1 MPGWDS
7 HNSSLFRSFLD
18 FYWLIVCYRGDPQA
32 SLNLVTDKLAHGC
45 FGRLPMSAP
54 HRLED
59 PTIAPV
65 GLRAILELRLLETA
79 ARYLYVNSL
88 PLPFFIIGLCVILWH
103 WFPLTVLV
111 SWAAIA
117 LGAWLVLGAL
127 LHRFL
132 HDDARLRD
140 RKQWT
145 VRIAISLFVATCAL
159 VSVAILF
166 WVPGD
171 RMNNV
176 LLYVFIAAGMAS
188 AAGQSAPSRV
198 LAAAN
203 LLPYGTTFLG
213 LSLLHETFPFSL
225 GFAALEFIYFGLI
238 VMYARAVHQLAY
250 EMLLLREEKR
260 SLIGRLEAALS
271 DATAARKK
279 AETAS
284 RAKSHFLANISHE
297 LRTPLNAVLG
307 FAEVIRD
314 RLFGDDVARYAEY
327 AANIHVSG
335 SHLLGLINDV
345 LDLSKIEAGKLEL
358 VPERFDLAQDLGEAF
373 RFVEP
378 QAARKNVELVREIP
392 ESMNVVA
399 DKRALRQIAVNL
411 LANAVKFTPQGGNVT
426 LSLRRDQ
433 GGDVTLSVSDTGI
446 GIRPEDM
453 PRVLET
459 FGQGRHD
466 VTPTD
471 EHGTGLGLA
480 IVKSLIEAHGGRIG
494 IESRLGEG
502 TTVTVTLPQDKV
514 HLAA

>member
-1 MPGWDS
+1 
-7 HNSSLFRSFLD
+7 
-18 FYWLIVCYRGDPQA
+18 
-32 SLNLVTDKLAHGC
+32 
-45 FGRLPMSAP
+45 MSAP
-54 HRLED
+54 YRPED
-59 PTIAPV
+59 AAPPAS
-65 GLRAILELRLLETA
+65 LRATLELRLLETA

-88 PLPFFIIGLCVILWH
+88 PLPFVIIGLCVLLWH
-103 WFPLTVLV
+103 WYPLASLITWAAFALV
-111 SWAAIA
+111 S
-117 LGAWLVLGAL
+117 WLVLGAM

-132 HDDARLRD
+132 HDGARLRH
-140 RKQWT
+140 RKQWV
-145 VRIAISLFVATCAL
+145 VRIAISLFIATCAL
-159 VSVAILF
+159 MSAAVLF
-166 WVPGD
+166 WAPGD

-176 LLYVFIAAGMAS
+176 LLYVFVAAGMAS
-188 AAGQSAPSRV
+188 AAGQSAPSRM

-203 LLPYGTTFLG
+203 LLPYGATFLG
-213 LSLLHETFPFSL
+213 LSLLHEAFPYSL

-271 DATAARKK
+271 DATIARKR

-284 RAKSHFLANISHE
+284 RAKSQFLANMSHE

-314 RLFGDDVARYAEY
+314 RLFGDDAMPRYADY
-327 AANIHVSG
+327 AANIHASG

-358 VPERFDLAQDLGEAF
+358 TPERFDLAQDLGEAF

-378 QAARKNVELVREIP
+378 QAARKSVELVREIP
-392 ESMNVVA
+392 ESLDVFA

-411 LANAVKFTPQGGNVT
+411 LGNAVKFTPEGGTVT
-426 LSLRRDQ
+426 LSLRKDPN
-433 GGDVTLSVSDTGI
+433 GDVALSVSDTGI

-459 FGQGRHD
+459 FGQARHD
-466 VTPTD
+466 VTPPD

-494 IESRLGEG
+494 IESTLGEG
-502 TTVTVTLPQDKV
+502 TTVTVTLPMTQV

>member
-1 MPGWDS
+1 
-7 HNSSLFRSFLD
+7 
-18 FYWLIVCYRGDPQA
+18 
-32 SLNLVTDKLAHGC
+32 
-45 FGRLPMSAP
+45 MSAP
-54 HRLED
+54 HRPED
-59 PTIAPV
+59 AATAAPA
-65 GLRAILELRLLETA
+65 GLRATLELRLLETA

-88 PLPFFIIGLCVILWH
+88 PLPFVIIGLCVILWH
-103 WFPLTVLV
+103 WYPLTALV
-111 SWAAIA
+111 TWAVCA
-117 LGAWLVLGAL
+117 LASWLVLGAL

-140 RKQWT
+140 RKKWT
-145 VRIAISLFVATCAL
+145 VHIAIGLFIATCAL
-159 VSVAILF
+159 VSAAVLF
-166 WVPGD
+166 WAPGD
-171 RMNNV
+171 RTNNV

-188 AAGQSAPSRV
+188 AAGQSAPSRL

-203 LLPYGTTFLG
+203 LLPYGATFLG

-260 SLIGRLEAALS
+260 SLIGRLEAALA
-271 DATAARKK
+271 DATTARKK

-284 RAKSHFLANISHE
+284 RAKSQFLANMSHE

-314 RLFGDDVARYAEY
+314 RMFGDDAILRYADY
-327 AANIHVSG
+327 ADNIHVSG
-335 SHLLGLINDV
+335 THLLGLINDV

-358 VPERFDLAQDLGEAF
+358 TPERFDLAQDLGEAL
-373 RFVEP
+373 RLVEP
-378 QAARKNVELVREIP
+378 QAARKKVELVRDIP
-392 ESMNVVA
+392 ESFAVFA

-411 LANAVKFTPQGGNVT
+411 LANAVKFTPEGGNVT
-426 LSLRRDQ
+426 LSLRKDPN
-433 GGDVTLSVSDTGI
+433 GEVALAVSDTGV

-453 PRVLET
+453 SRVLET

-466 VTPTD
+466 VTPAD

-494 IESRLGEG
+494 IESTLGEG
-502 TTVTVTLPQDKV
+502 TTVTVTLPQTQV
-514 HLAA
+514 HMAA

>member
-1 MPGWDS
+1 
-7 HNSSLFRSFLD
+7 
-18 FYWLIVCYRGDPQA
+18 
-32 SLNLVTDKLAHGC
+32 
-45 FGRLPMSAP
+45 MSAP
-54 HRLED
+54 YRPED
-59 PTIAPV
+59 APAAPA
-65 GLRAILELRLLETA
+65 GLRATLELRLLETA

-88 PLPFFIIGLCVILWH
+88 PLPFVIIGLCVILWH
-103 WFPLTVLV
+103 WYPLTSLV
-111 SWAAIA
+111 SWAAVA
-117 LGAWLVLGAL
+117 LVSWLVLGAL

-132 HDDARLRD
+132 HDGARLRD
-140 RKQWT
+140 RKQWS
-145 VRIAISLFVATCAL
+145 VRIAISLFIATCAL
-159 VSVAILF
+159 MSAAFLF
-166 WVPGD
+166 WAPGD

-176 LLYVFIAAGMAS
+176 LLYVFVAAGMAS
-188 AAGQSAPSRV
+188 AAGQSAPSRI
-198 LAAAN
+198 LAVAN
-203 LLPYGTTFLG
+203 LLPYGVTFLG

-260 SLIGRLEAALS
+260 SLIGRLEAALA

-284 RAKSHFLANISHE
+284 RAKSQFLANMSHE

-314 RLFGDDVARYAEY
+314 RLFGDDAILRYAEY

-335 SHLLGLINDV
+335 THLLGLINDV

-358 VPERFDLAQDLGEAF
+358 TPERFDLAQDLGEAL

-392 ESMNVVA
+392 ESLNVFA

-411 LANAVKFTPQGGNVT
+411 LANAVKFTPEGGNVT
-426 LSLRRDQ
+426 LSLRKDP
-433 GGDVTLSVSDTGI
+433 GGEVTLAVSDTGV

-453 PRVLET
+453 SRVLET

-466 VTPTD
+466 VTPPD

-494 IESRLGEG
+494 IESTLGEG
-502 TTVTVTLPQDKV
+502 TTVTVTLPQTQV
-514 HLAA
+514 HMAA

>member
-1 MPGWDS
+1 
-7 HNSSLFRSFLD
+7 
-18 FYWLIVCYRGDPQA
+18 
-32 SLNLVTDKLAHGC
+32 
-45 FGRLPMSAP
+45 MSAP
-54 HRLED
+54 QRPED
-59 PTIAPV
+59 VTAAPA
-65 GLRAILELRLLETA
+65 GLRATLELRLLETA

-88 PLPFFIIGLCVILWH
+88 PLPFVIIGLCVILWH
-103 WFPLTVLV
+103 WYPLTSLM
-111 SWAAIA
+111 SWAAVA
-117 LGAWLVLGAL
+117 LISWLVLGAL

-132 HDDARLRD
+132 HDNTRLRY

-145 VRIAISLFVATCAL
+145 VRIAVSLFVATCTL
-159 VSVAILF
+159 VSAAVLF
-166 WVPGD
+166 WAPGD
-171 RMNNV
+171 RTNNV

-198 LAAAN
+198 LATAN
-203 LLPYGTTFLG
+203 LLPYGATFLG

-225 GFAALEFIYFGLI
+225 GFAAMEFIYFGLI

-260 SLIGRLEAALS
+260 SLIGRLEAALA
-271 DATAARKK
+271 DATTARKK

-284 RAKSHFLANISHE
+284 RAKSQFLANMSHE

-314 RLFGDDVARYAEY
+314 RLFCDDAILRYADY

-335 SHLLGLINDV
+335 THLLGLINDV

-358 VPERFDLAQDLGEAF
+358 TPERFDLAQDLGEAL

-378 QAARKNVELVREIP
+378 QAARKNVGLVREIP
-392 ESMNVVA
+392 DSMNVFA

-411 LANAVKFTPQGGNVT
+411 LANAVKFTPEGGSVT
-426 LSLRRDQ
+426 LSLHKDA
-433 GGDVTLSVSDTGI
+433 GGDVMLAVSDTGI

-453 PRVLET
+453 SRVLET

-466 VTPTD
+466 VTPPD

-494 IESRLGEG
+494 IESALGEG
-502 TTVTVTLPQDKV
+502 TTVTVTLPQTQV
-514 HLAA
+514 HMAA

>member
-1 MPGWDS
+1 
-7 HNSSLFRSFLD
+7 
-18 FYWLIVCYRGDPQA
+18 
-32 SLNLVTDKLAHGC
+32 
-45 FGRLPMSAP
+45 MSAP
-54 HRLED
+54 YR
-59 PTIAPV
+59 PAAAPV
-65 GLRAILELRLLETA
+65 GLRATLELRLLETA

-88 PLPFFIIGLCVILWH
+88 PLPFVIIGFCIILWH
-103 WFPLTVLV
+103 WYPLTSLLA
-111 SWAAIA
+111 WAAAA
-117 LGAWLVLGAL
+117 LVAWLVLGAL

-132 HDDARLRD
+132 HDNMRLRT

-145 VRIAISLFVATCAL
+145 MRLAISLFVATCAL
-159 VSVAILF
+159 VSAAVLF
-166 WVPGD
+166 WAPGD
-171 RMNNV
+171 RTNNV
-176 LLYVFIAAGMAS
+176 LLYVYVAAGMAS
-188 AAGQSAPSRV
+188 AAGQSAPSRA
-198 LAAAN
+198 LAVAN
-203 LLPYGTTFLG
+203 LLPYGATFLG

-260 SLIGRLEAALS
+260 SLIGRLEAALA
-271 DATAARKK
+271 DATTARKR

-284 RAKSHFLANISHE
+284 RAKSQFLANMSHE

-314 RLFGDDVARYAEY
+314 RLFGDDAMPRYAEY
-327 AANIHVSG
+327 AANIHASG

-358 VPERFDLAQDLGEAF
+358 TPERFDLAQDLGEAL
-373 RFVEP
+373 RLVEP
-378 QAARKNVELVREIP
+378 QAARKNVDLAREVP
-392 ESMNVVA
+392 DSMSVYA

-411 LANAVKFTPQGGNVT
+411 LANAVKFTPDNGVVT
-426 LSLRRDQ
+426 LSLRKDTS
-433 GGDVTLSVSDTGI
+433 GDVTLAVSDTGI
-446 GIRPEDM
+446 GIRAEDM

-466 VTPTD
+466 VTPPD

-494 IESRLGEG
+494 IESKLAEG
-502 TTVTVTLPQDKV
+502 TTVTVTLPQTQV
-514 HLAA
+514 HMAA

>member
-1 MPGWDS
+1 
-7 HNSSLFRSFLD
+7 
-18 FYWLIVCYRGDPQA
+18 
-32 SLNLVTDKLAHGC
+32 
-45 FGRLPMSAP
+45 MSAP
-54 HRLED
+54 YRPED
-59 PTIAPV
+59 AAAAPV
-65 GLRAILELRLLETA
+65 GLRATLELRLLETA

-88 PLPFFIIGLCVILWH
+88 PLPFVILGLCVILWH
-103 WFPLTVLV
+103 WFPLTSLLP
-111 SWAAIA
+111 WAAVA
-117 LGAWLVLGAL
+117 LASWLVLGAL

-132 HDDARLRD
+132 HDGTRLRD
-140 RKQWT
+140 RKRWT
-145 VRIAISLFVATCAL
+145 MRIAISLFVATCSL
-159 VSVAILF
+159 TSVAVLF
-166 WVPGD
+166 WAPGD

-176 LLYVFIAAGMAS
+176 LLYVFVAAGMAS
-188 AAGQSAPSRV
+188 AAGQTAPSRA
-198 LAAAN
+198 LAVAN
-203 LLPYGTTFLG
+203 LLPYGATFLG

-225 GFAALEFIYFGLI
+225 GFAALEFMYFGLI

-260 SLIGRLEAALS
+260 SLIGRLEAALA
-271 DATAARKK
+271 DATAARRK

-284 RAKSHFLANISHE
+284 RAKSQFLANMSHE

-314 RLFGDDVARYAEY
+314 RLFGDDAILRYAEY

-358 VPERFDLAQDLGEAF
+358 TPERFDLAQDLGEAL

-392 ESMNVVA
+392 ESMDVFA

-411 LANAVKFTPQGGNVT
+411 LANAVKFTPEGGNVT
-426 LSLRRDQ
+426 LSLRKDA
-433 GGDVTLSVSDTGI
+433 GGDVTLAVSDTGV

-453 PRVLET
+453 SRVLET

-466 VTPTD
+466 VTPAD

-480 IVKSLIEAHGGRIG
+480 IVKSLIEAHGGQIG
-494 IESRLGEG
+494 IESALGEG
-502 TTVTVTLPQDKV
+502 TTVTVTLPQARA